1 MKLISEMKAV
11 NILVL
16 LALVLGATL
25 LTGGCAR
32 RTVYVRVAPPPARQ
46 EIIPPRP
53 APKAVWIPGHW
64 KWTGS
69 GYKWVPGHWVLKPAG
84 KAWVPGHWKKTGHGW
99 VWIPGHWRR

>member
-16 LALVLGATL
+16 LALVLGAIL
-25 LTGGCAR
+25 LIGGCAR

-69 GYKWVPGHWVLKPAG
+69 GYK
-84 KAWVPGHWKKTGHGW
+84 
-99 VWIPGHWRR
+99 